1 MQLSRPSNMQHLA
14 LSKFTGLTSLY
25 LGPLIK
31 SFLKTLILMICRSP
45 VTICLWCLSAKG
57 ELLNLHGRLSRFVKN
72 KSKSRLLIN
81 LLKLK
86 NSFNTWWRKRLNYT
100 WVNWNTSYIYKF
112 QTFTFKKYTAH
123 ILRWFLFQLR
133 R

>member
-57 ELLNLHGRLSRFVKN
+57 ELLHLHGQKIYCTYFEVVSFLVKDV
-72 KSKSRLLIN
+72 KACI
-81 LLKLK
+81 
-86 NSFNTWWRKRLNYT
+86 F
-100 WVNWNTSYIYKF
+100 
-112 QTFTFKKYTAH
+112 
-123 ILRWFLFQLR
+123 
-133 R
+133 